1 MPQEVTCHCAL
12 CNLEARLL
20 SDLSYAEAGAIDEL
34 FSASHGLRQHSS
46 ALSLLS
52 HLKTSP
58 MDATSDELLRELF
71 AIRALNATIHREPSR
86 SRISPNA
93 AWDGSPRRKTTA
105 WVILRRH
112 YATGAQLS
120 ATISVLQRT
129 PGRQSHFAFAISRA
143 VKRQLFEW
151 ASRESGKT
159 GLLNHFDGETFTML
173 AGEVSFERHAL
184 LRHFL
189 HRCVT
194 KGLLT
199 DSELNLLID
208 FKLYGTNG
216 EEFADFNGTS
226 SNAVRQSLSACS
238 PNSAVWRDNLAVEF
252 LKLPWNPDLESRR
265 RRACP
270 ALRTM

>member
-1 MPQEVTCHCAL
+1 MPSEVTCSCAL
-12 CNLEARLL
+12 CNIEVRLL
-20 SDLSYAEAGAIDEL
+20 SDLSYAEVGAIGRL
-34 FSASHGLRQHSS
+34 FSTSPSLGQYSS
-46 ALSLLS
+46 ASDLLS

-58 MDATSDELLRELF
+58 ADATSDELLRELF
-71 AIRALNATIHREPSR
+71 AIRTLSPESIESLLVLAFVPMLHGTIRRVARQQPELSHEDITQQALSFLLQFLR
-86 SRISPNA
+86 SNE
-93 AWDGSPRRKTTA
+93 
-105 WVILRRH
+105 
-112 YATGAQLS
+112 
-120 ATISVLQRT
+120 LQK
-129 PGRQSHFAFAISRA
+129 RQSHFAFAISRA

-159 GLLNHFDGETFTML
+159 GLLNYFDSETFTML
-173 AGEVSFERHAL
+173 ACEESFERHAL

-226 SNAVRQSLSACS
+226 SNAVRQRLK
-238 PNSAVWRDNLAVEF
+238 RLLA
-252 LKLPWNPDLESRR
+252 KLRR
-265 RRACP
+265 LAQ
-270 ALRTM
+270 